1 MKAHRFSL
9 GLLAL
14 LGAWMTGGVADADAR
29 DKPNIVLFL
38 VDDMGWMD
46 CTPYGSRYYQ
56 TPNMER
62 LAARAMRFTDAYAS
76 PICSPTRASLL
87 TGKYSARHGIT
98 TPSGHLPPKP
108 PGFQYLPDSAPPD
121 RKLVTP
127 ASKNYLEPSE
137 YTLAEALRDAG
148 WRTAHIGKW
157 HLGLT
162 EPYWPEQQGFE
173 FALHAGPDPG
183 PPSYF
188 SPYKFRDFQTYKNG
202 PPGEY
207 ITDRLTDEA
216 IRYIEA
222 NRDAP
227 FYLNLWHHGV
237 HGPWG
242 HKEEITRMFVGKKDP
257 RGKQGNPIMA
267 SMLKSVDESLGR
279 ILDKLDELKLTD
291 DTIFIFFG
299 DNGGNTHSNTP
310 DDVKNAGAGGARAA
324 IIKDWRK
331 WAGDSPP
338 TNNAPLRDGKGT
350 LYEGGVRVPL
360 MIAQPGV
367 VEPGT
372 TTGVIAD
379 AIDLY
384 PTILDMLHLKP
395 NPEQKMDG
403 ISLVPALKQTGPLAR
418 DGTFGYQPHGRPEKP
433 PAVTAR
439 VGDWKLI
446 RWFETGPNTPE
457 LHELYNLRDDL
468 GETRNLAA
476 SRPEKVRELNARIDR
491 FLKETGALYPRPN
504 PAYKPDAA
512 ADRGRPARSLG
523 DWVPKHARVTEG
535 EDALI
540 VEADGK
546 NPFLVLAKLKC
557 EGPVTLRMRARSG
570 GGACKVQWRISDQET
585 FPASGQAVEFQ
596 LPGGNAWGEARVV
609 LPARGTLEQ
618 MRLYLPAQ
626 DSPVEIAWIEL
637 EPARGPARRWEFGSK

>member
-14 LGAWMTGGVADADAR
+14 LGAWTTATGGVADAAAR
-29 DKPNIVLFL
+29 SRPNIVLFL

-46 CTPYGSRYYQ
+46 CTPYGSRYYE

-76 PICSPTRASLL
+76 PICSPTRASIL

-108 PGFQYLPDSAPPD
+108 PGFRYLPDSAPPG

-162 EPYWPEQQGFE
+162 EPYWPEQQGFQ

-188 SPYKFRDFQTYKNG
+188 SPYKFRDFQTYVDG

-242 HKEEITRMFVGKKDP
+242 HKEEITRTFVGKKDP
-257 RGKQGNPIMA
+257 RGEQDNPIMA

-310 DDVKNAGAGGARAA
+310 DDVKDAGAGGARAA
-324 IIKDWRK
+324 LLKDWRK

-350 LYEGGVRVPL
+350 LYEGGCGCP
-360 MIAQPGV
+360 
-367 VEPGT
+367 
-372 TTGVIAD
+372 
-379 AIDLY
+379 
-384 PTILDMLHLKP
+384 
-395 NPEQKMDG
+395 
-403 ISLVPALKQTGPLAR
+403 
-418 DGTFGYQPHGRPEKP
+418 
-433 PAVTAR
+433 
-439 VGDWKLI
+439 
-446 RWFETGPNTPE
+446 
-457 LHELYNLRDDL
+457 
-468 GETRNLAA
+468 
-476 SRPEKVRELNARIDR
+476 
-491 FLKETGALYPRPN
+491 
-504 PAYKPDAA
+504 
-512 ADRGRPARSLG
+512 
-523 DWVPKHARVTEG
+523 
-535 EDALI
+535 
-540 VEADGK
+540 
-546 NPFLVLAKLKC
+546 
-557 EGPVTLRMRARSG
+557 
-570 GGACKVQWRISDQET
+570 
-585 FPASGQAVEFQ
+585 
-596 LPGGNAWGEARVV
+596 
-609 LPARGTLEQ
+609 
-618 MRLYLPAQ
+618 
-626 DSPVEIAWIEL
+626 
-637 EPARGPARRWEFGSK
+637 